1 VSDAE
6 TLVHDAIAANV
17 DLMAGP
23 ARIVDRV
30 VASAGPM
37 RRRRRRR
44 RARVVATGAALTT
57 AIAGGLGI
65 ARALGWRALS

>member
-30 VASAGPM
+30 VASAGQM
-37 RRRRRRR
+37 RRRRR
-44 RARVVATGAALTT
+44 RARVVATGVALTT